1 MGPCRLLKTIFA
13 QFLGKYRVVLALFG
27 KIERLTFTGTFDAF
41 QHLVKSHSFKQI
53 CFPHRSE
60 MGVLKSFLWH
70 LELHHSWFQARRR
83 LKSYFLTIPYPIGSL
98 RTGCLRASR
107 RAADGLRRILPGKS
121 VTNRP
126 QGAEEPRVR
135 GSNRVS
141 CWVRL
146 QSPASDHELSSG
158 PRRLSTH
165 HRHHRHR
172 SRGRPFL
179 HGQVLQHQGDAIL
192 LRHGPR
198 ALAKE
203 KGGD

>member
-1 MGPCRLLKTIFA
+1 MRISPVFYSSLVSLGNIPKFSFSRAVNEATNKTDNLGRVGYKTPTWPRFFA
-13 QFLGKYRVVLALFG
+13 
-27 KIERLTFTGTFDAF
+27 
-41 QHLVKSHSFKQI
+41 
-53 CFPHRSE
+53 
-60 MGVLKSFLWH
+60 
-70 LELHHSWFQARRR
+70 
-83 LKSYFLTIPYPIGSL
+83 
-98 RTGCLRASR
+98 R
-107 RAADGLRRILPGKS
+107 RAADGLRRIHSGKS

-172 SRGRPFL
+172 SRGRAFL

-192 LRHGPR
+192 FRHGTR

>member
-1 MGPCRLLKTIFA
+1 MSGLQGGSDERLYRDDAGSLG
-13 QFLGKYRVVLALFG
+13 GKYPTRQTCF
-27 KIERLTFTGTFDAF
+27 ERLDVPFLYKLTTAN
-41 QHLVKSHSFKQI
+41 
-53 CFPHRSE
+53 RSE
-60 MGVLKSFLWH
+60 ILGNQSSVGWK
-70 LELHHSWFQARRR
+70 
-83 LKSYFLTIPYPIGSL
+83 
-98 RTGCLRASR
+98 AS
-107 RAADGLRRILPGKS
+107 S
-121 VTNRP
+121 
-126 QGAEEPRVR
+126 VR

>member
-1 MGPCRLLKTIFA
+1 MSVRYSARLVQAGMPMTVNMRLSCFGADLPSYILQISIWFISPTSTIFW
-13 QFLGKYRVVLALFG
+13 GMRLADG
-27 KIERLTFTGTFDAF
+27 
-41 QHLVKSHSFKQI
+41 
-53 CFPHRSE
+53 
-60 MGVLKSFLWH
+60 
-70 LELHHSWFQARRR
+70 
-83 LKSYFLTIPYPIGSL
+83 
-98 RTGCLRASR
+98 RTGRLRASR

-172 SRGRPFL
+172 SRGRAFL

-192 LRHGPR
+192 LRHGTR